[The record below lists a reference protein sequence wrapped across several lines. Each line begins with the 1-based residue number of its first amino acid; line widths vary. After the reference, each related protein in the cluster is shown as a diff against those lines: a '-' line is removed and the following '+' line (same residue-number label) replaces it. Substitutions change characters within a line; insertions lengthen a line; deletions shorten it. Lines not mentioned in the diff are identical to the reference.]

1 MSHLNSPNHEQYQL
15 IFVFLILLFFLVVM
29 YIFSIDL
36 NEKNIYNI
44 LKILFI
50 SILLFMQIKLDVI
63 TIHLSLIFVIM
74 WFIFCQES
82 LYEFHIAQV
91 AYYCE
96 FLPLHIMETLETGVR
111 YPVELANCDNLNHL
125 FFEKVRVQARMDSRS
140 QVSFAKLCLED
151 TQWLDVYIN
160 MNVPIQYQADVK
172 NILTRDC
179 YCFHIVRELNRFIN
193 IYRPQL

>member
-1 MSHLNSPNHEQYQL
+1 MSKLNQYKYNEQEQL
-15 IFVFLILLFFLVVM
+15 VIVFLIVLSIMISFFF
-29 YIFSIDL
+29 IEI
-36 NEKNIYNI
+36 NEKNLLMF
-44 LKILFI
+44 LKILIIII
-50 SILLFMQIKLDVI
+50 SIAFQLKLDVI
-63 TIHLSLIFVIM
+63 TIHLSLIFIVL

-82 LYEFHIAQV
+82 SYEFHIAQV

-172 NILTRDC
+172 TILTRDC